1 MHPIEN
7 IIETA
12 MDRIKRMT
20 DVSTVIGEPIAAGG
34 GTVLLPVSKV
44 SLGFIA
50 GGGEYGE
57 GGRRPDELA
66 HPFAG
71 GTTVGM
77 CIKPTAFLS
86 VEDGSVRVLSA
97 APAST
102 LDRLTELLP
111 GLLRSLERA
120 ALAMV
125 DNQAEKCENKGDDS
139 GRGRHGCGCESV
151 PGGTGNGCPHAQADT
166 AEETD

>member
-125 DNQAEKCENKGDDS
+125 DNQAEKCENKGDDC

-166 AEETD
+166 SEETD